1 MHSLGASL
9 VGWWNTE
16 EEVAGLAA
24 AIVDLANRGLA
35 RVVDPGPGVAERW
48 PAGYRCALAVTIDVD
63 GRYGETNFPARR
75 HVLDL
80 ADGL

>member
-24 AIVDLANRGLA
+24 AFVDLANRGSRGWLIRA
-35 RVVDPGPGVAERW
+35 RSW
-48 PAGYRCALAVTIDVD
+48 PSGGQRDTAALS
-63 GRYGETNFPARR
+63 R
-75 HVLDL
+75 
-80 ADGL
+80 